1 MPNYGSDGELNMIFA
16 GLPRLEQIELLKL
29 SHQRQIDK
37 LMKMA
42 NNEKSSDEF
51 SKLRIIIPE
60 NKTSSEELYGSPALQ
75 MLAPAP
81 ANTPATEEKSSD
93 SNDKKDVSSNGG
105 SSSSSSSNIKKVTF

>member
-16 GLPRLEQIELLKL
+16 GLSRLEQIELLKL
-29 SHQRQIDK
+29 SHQRQIHK

-42 NNEKSSDEF
+42 NNEKSSDDF

-60 NKTSSEELYGSPALQ
+60 NKTSSEELYGSQALQ
-75 MLAPAP
+75 MLAPVP
-81 ANTPATEEKSSD
+81 ANAEEKKTEEKKSD
-93 SNDKKDVSSNGG
+93 EKDDNTNGG